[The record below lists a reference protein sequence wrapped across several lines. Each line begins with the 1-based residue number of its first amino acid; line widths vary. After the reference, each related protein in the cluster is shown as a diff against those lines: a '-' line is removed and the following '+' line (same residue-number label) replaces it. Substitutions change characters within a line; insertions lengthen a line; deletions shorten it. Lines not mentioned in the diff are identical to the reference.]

1 MLRATCPKMIV
12 IARLLREKFD
22 VRFTLI
28 ARNAPDID
36 VRHAEAEV
44 FRVNR
49 LMASHRRNCPH
60 CTGNVAMPIRRPRPC
75 PNGPVEEESR
85 RKDPEVQVLVHSAAL
100 QGGNTTSAQ
109 RAFAV
114 VPPQTVQIVP

>member
-49 LMASHRRNCPH
+49 LMASHRRNCH
-60 CTGNVAMPIRRPRPC
+60 TA
-75 PNGPVEEESR
+75 
-85 RKDPEVQVLVHSAAL
+85 
-100 QGGNTTSAQ
+100 QGT
-109 RAFAV
+109 
-114 VPPQTVQIVP
+114 